1 MPEKQKNILLVQGP
15 NMEYL
20 GLRQPEFY
28 GTTTAAELDEICREK
43 AGELGITL
51 EIFYSNIEGEAIR
64 KLLDVKRAGQLDG
77 LVMNPAGFLYSGT
90 ALADTILAVDVPY
103 VEVHMTNIEARSK
116 TSVLAPI
123 ATGMITGLGVDSYTL
138 ALGAIATLTRQ
149 V

>member
-1 MPEKQKNILLVQGP
+1 MSESEKNILLIQGP

-28 GTTTAAELDEICREK
+28 GTTTAAELDELCREK
-43 AGELGITL
+43 AQELGLNL

-64 KLLDVKRAGQLDG
+64 KLLDVKRAGRLSG

-116 TSVLAPI
+116 TSVLAPV
-123 ATGMITGLGVDSYTL
+123 ATGMITGLGTQSYML
-138 ALGAIATLTRQ
+138 ALSAIAEITT
-149 V
+149 